1 MVVVEEKLAFSHHGI
16 GNHHVKDSS
25 HQQWHGTVAATG
37 ILTQSSVHLTP
48 NRIEPEFPLTIAGM
62 TLYHPVI
69 KKQPGGTTMRNT
81 HTNFESI
88 PALGRP
94 PSQKLCGPVARNAG
108 MKVYCG
114 RCGKDGLIN
123 FKTGYCLGCKRKV
136 MKTIQD
142 EIDPGT

>member
-1 MVVVEEKLAFSHHGI
+1 M
-16 GNHHVKDSS
+16 
-25 HQQWHGTVAATG
+25 
-37 ILTQSSVHLTP
+37 
-48 NRIEPEFPLTIAGM
+48 
-62 TLYHPVI
+62 
-69 KKQPGGTTMRNT
+69 KKT

-123 FKTGYCLGCKRKV
+123 FQTGYCLGCKRKV
-136 MKTIQD
+136 LNNTPD
-142 EIDPGT
+142 ELDPGT